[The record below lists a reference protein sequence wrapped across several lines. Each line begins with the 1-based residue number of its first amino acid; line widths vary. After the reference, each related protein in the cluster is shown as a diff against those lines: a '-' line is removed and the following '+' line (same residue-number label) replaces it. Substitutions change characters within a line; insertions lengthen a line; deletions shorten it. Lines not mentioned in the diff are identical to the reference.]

1 MQDLAA
7 CWEDHNLPPD
17 QPPTPRPL
25 PDSDTDSD
33 SGRAESSFPDYGPAE
48 LAECAIPLP
57 GTPMAPAIGPV
68 HKRAAR
74 WLRKKWKKG
83 LLLGA
88 YLGKEL
94 KEQVVA
100 FRSDIIPLVEQV
112 DLTCL
117 ILMKADCV
125 IVNPD
130 IFGNFEVIRIQLV
143 SWCSRLSHSPNTRKV
158 SGSIPDETICFGISP
173 TPPAGVLYVVR

>member
-1 MQDLAA
+1 MHPCDATSCLFIFVMQEVHIVILALPARLSCARFWQDLAV

-33 SGRAESSFPDYGPAE
+33 SGRAESSFSDYGPAQ
-48 LAECAIPLP
+48 LNDYAIPLP
-57 GTPMAPAIGPV
+57 GTPMAPALEPL

-88 YLGKEL
+88 YLGKEW
-94 KEQVVA
+94 KEQMGA
-100 FRSDIIPLVEQV
+100 LRY
-112 DLTCL
+112 
-117 ILMKADCV
+117 
-125 IVNPD
+125 VN
-130 IFGNFEVIRIQLV
+130 
-143 SWCSRLSHSPNTRKV
+143 
-158 SGSIPDETICFGISP
+158 
-173 TPPAGVLYVVR
+173 